1 MKTKTN
7 IPLRTVLI
15 VIMVAFCS
23 LGCQPH
29 HDLYRDIHAAARAGD
44 VAEVTADLVQNPS
57 DLELPDNAGFTPLYL
72 AASACQTN
80 VVALLLDKGAKI
92 DIKAKDGSTP
102 LQEAAQQGCQGCVSL
117 LLDRG
122 ATVNIRNNQGK
133 TPLGCAEL
141 WHRDSVVELL
151 HQHGGIE

>member
-1 MKTKTN
+1 MKTNTS
-7 IPLRTVLI
+7 ISLRTFLAVII
-15 VIMVAFCS
+15 VTVCS

-44 VAEVTADLVQNPS
+44 VAEVTAVLAQNPS

-72 AASACQTN
+72 AAAACQTN

-122 ATVNIRNNQGK
+122 ATINIRNNQEK

-141 WHRDSVVELL
+141 WHQDAIVEQL
-151 HQHGGIE
+151 HQHGGTE

>member
-7 IPLRTVLI
+7 FSLRAALAVITVAL
-15 VIMVAFCS
+15 CS
-23 LGCQPH
+23 LGCQPQ

-44 VAEVTADLVQNPS
+44 VSEVTADLAQNPS

-72 AASACQTN
+72 AAAACQTN

-92 DIKAKDGSTP
+92 DIRAKDGSTP
-102 LQEAAQQGCQGCVSL
+102 LQEAAQQGCQGCVLL

-133 TPLGCAEL
+133 TPLGSAEL
-141 WHRDSVVELL
+141 WHQDAIVELL
-151 HQHGGIE
+151 RQHGGKE